1 MADYS
6 LLGSFSTGGAKNLNA
21 ELITKLKD
29 AEKKSVLAQID
40 PHLEKITGI
49 DAETDEALDTV
60 GESTTLSVIKAQAL
74 DLMAKMGSFDLD
86 TTNKTAFDAV
96 AANTTG
102 SAAVFDAVDIG
113 GLEPGTNNVDVSQLA
128 QRDVYQSISFNSAAK
143 DTGMTAVDQSTLAA
157 FKSSKISIDVID
169 SSLTGKAISKSI
181 NGSDTMNGSITL
193 GSTTFTNDG
202 TAGKSTYQDLADQI
216 NTEGTY
222 KAEIGTDGRIII
234 SNNPDTTTAVA
245 ISNDTFNLEL
255 DGFNYKTHEFDLITD
270 QTVTDIADVKV
281 KSVTQIAAEIN
292 AKDEFIASVET
303 VGSDSYRLVIKSATS
318 GENNSLKISQSN
330 MDLGLN
336 DKSIST
342 ATITPSDAK
351 SGSITINGTTFTND
365 GTAGKTSYTD
375 LATQINADPNFNA
388 SIDSNNKLLITPIDG
403 YTAIEVTNDSFDLG
417 FADSSQT
424 QKAQNLK
431 ASVDG
436 IDYNVDSNTLT
447 IQGNLTMTAVEI
459 GKATIDIQKD
469 TSAILTGVNSI
480 ITSYNALVDL
490 VDTESEKTDSVMKD
504 ISSLRSMV
512 SSIKDK
518 LFGSYGEK
526 NDLNLFNFG
535 LELNRE
541 GHLSLDTA
549 KFGTSL
555 VDNYSDIKNLF
566 LGNTTDED
574 TASSDSTKFIGMGTG
589 IQDYLDSLDSTDGMI
604 TRYETS
610 ITSRKEDLEKER
622 KEALES
628 LDSKYTSMSAQFS
641 LYSSAITQMESS
653 FSGLSLMIQQ
663 SVASS

>member
-49 DAETDEALDTV
+49 DAKTDEALDTV

-96 AANTTG
+96 AASTTG
-102 SAAVFDAVDIG
+102 TAAVFDAVDIS
-113 GLEPGTNNVDVSQLA
+113 GLEPGTNNIDVSQLA
-128 QRDVYQSISFNSAAK
+128 QRDVYQSISFNASAK
-143 DTGMTAVDQSTLAA
+143 DSGMSAVDQSTLAA

-181 NGSDTMNGSITL
+181 NGSDSMNGSITL
-193 GSTTFTNDG
+193 GTTTFTNDG

-216 NTEGTY
+216 NTDGTY

-234 SNNPDTTTAVA
+234 SNNPDTTTAIA

-255 DGFNYKTHEFDLITD
+255 DGFNYKTHDFDLITD

-281 KSVTQIAAEIN
+281 KSVSQIAAEIN

-318 GENNSLKISQSN
+318 GENNSLKISQTN
-330 MDLGLN
+330 MDLGLS
-336 DKSIST
+336 DKSLST
-342 ATITPSDAK
+342 ANIIPADSK
-351 SGSITINGTTFTND
+351 SGSITVNGTTFTND
-365 GTAGKTSYTD
+365 GTAGKTNYTD
-375 LATQINADPNFNA
+375 LASQINADPNFNA
-388 SIDSNNKLLITPIDG
+388 SIDSNNKLLITPTNG
-403 YTAIEVTNDSFDLG
+403 YTSIEVTNDSFDLG
-417 FADSSQT
+417 FTDSSQT

-436 IDYNVDSNTLT
+436 IDYNIDSNTLT
-447 IQGNLTMTAVEI
+447 IQGNLKMTAVEI

-469 TSAILTGVNSI
+469 TSALLTGVNAI
-480 ITSYNALVDL
+480 VTSYNSLIDL
-490 VDTESEKTDSVMKD
+490 VKTESEKSDSVMND

-512 SSIKDK
+512 SSIKDS
-518 LFGSYGEK
+518 LFGGYGEK
-526 NDLNLFNFG
+526 GDLNLFNFG
-535 LELNRE
+535 LELDIQ
-541 GHLSLDTA
+541 GHLSLDST
-549 KFGTSL
+549 KFATSL
-555 VDNYSDIKNLF
+555 SDNYSDIKDLF
-566 LGNTTDED
+566 LGNTIDSD
-574 TASSDSTKFIGMGTG
+574 LASSDTTKFIGMGT
-589 IQDYLDSLDSTDGMI
+589 QLQNYLDGLDSTDGMF
-604 TRYETS
+604 TRYESS
-610 ITSRKEDLEKER
+610 ITSRKEDLEKETKRSTR
-622 KEALES
+622 KS
-628 LDSKYTSMSAQFS
+628 R
-641 LYSSAITQMESS
+641 
-653 FSGLSLMIQQ
+653 
-663 SVASS
+663 